1 MQFLV
6 HNCTVTNVF
15 NMYFLYF
22 LTHRFNFDIAYSI
35 FNTVINIK
43 VNMLKIIV
51 NKSYYYLGLNAVFF
65 STISYVN
72 VNLCLTVVHYNFHN
86 SWQLLKYV

>member
-1 MQFLV
+1 MVFI
-6 HNCTVTNVF
+6 CTITNVF

-51 NKSYYYLGLNAVFF
+51 NKPYYYYYLPATNGGY
-65 STISYVN
+65 IK
-72 VNLCLTVVHYNFHN
+72 N
-86 SWQLLKYV
+86 SLKYCMKKKIT

>member
-1 MQFLV
+1 MQFPVL
-6 HNCTVTNVF
+6 NCTITNVF

-51 NKSYYYLGLNAVFF
+51 NKSYYYYLVDWIYLNGSQLGIKMEVLV
-65 STISYVN
+65 
-72 VNLCLTVVHYNFHN
+72 
-86 SWQLLKYV
+86 